1 MQRILIFIV
10 FFNVLFFGNSID
22 FMLKY
27 LKLRANV
34 FLGSFAFKTL
44 NNPKGETQDEKNLQF
59 TLIELLVVIAII
71 AILAAMLLPALSKA
85 REKARQISCT
95 NNMKQMTLAQA
106 MYTSD
111 NDGSYL
117 STVCDGGVPSW
128 WAESIVMNDIF
139 NLGRGEKGGLI
150 AAYSGN
156 DTNYCQQLLCPSA
169 PLHLGLWQHVKC
181 AFDYAYNSFTHTDS
195 NADHPSGVTK
205 IPKETS
211 ITRNLSRTIM
221 FMDDWKYQ
229 IAQGKTNHGTAW
241 FNGPNALV
249 TGFNKFG
256 ANEDAVTNI
265 GKTWGAHAGCMTTGF
280 MDGHVEQSKAMEVNK
295 DGIYINVW
303 DSGTITS
310 KANN

>member
-1 MQRILIFIV
+1 MKHSLTPP
-10 FFNVLFFGNSID
+10 S
-22 FMLKY
+22 K
-27 LKLRANV
+27 
-34 FLGSFAFKTL
+34 KT
-44 NNPKGETQDEKNLQF
+44 F

-95 NNMKQMTLAQA
+95 NNMKQMTLGQA

-111 NDGSYL
+111 NDGTFL
-117 STVCDGGVPSW
+117 STPKDNCNW
-128 WAESIVMNDIF
+128 WFERLTAEDAF
-139 NLGRGEKGGLI
+139 NLGKGTKGGLVS
-150 AAYSGN
+150 AYTGT
-156 DTNYCQQLLCPSA
+156 DTKYCTQLLCPSA
-169 PLHLGLWQHVKC
+169 PMHVGLWHYGKS
-181 AFDYAYNSFTHTDS
+181 AFDFAYNSFTH
-195 NADHPSGVTK
+195 NASGVDHPSGVTK

-229 IAQGKTNHGTAW
+229 ISQGSTGHGANNY
-241 FNGPNALV
+241 NGNNALV
-249 TGFNKFG
+249 TGFNKYG
-256 ANEDAVTNI
+256 AGENATTNI

-280 MDGHVEQSKAMEVNK
+280 MDGHVEQSKAMEVNTSET
-295 DGIYINVW
+295 YINVW